1 MNDMALPNPAPV
13 SRKADLKKPRL
24 ACSQKNCA
32 KSWRVRSLTCA
43 RLSSYWEVSFQ
54 CLAYFLG
61 DPPTLSVFY
70 PSPNSRDGSLEGA
83 DKDVFGQGTLHEVQC
98 LLGVLMSMTH
108 CINPRT
114 TLNTAATSAAQGMT
128 GRLASDQPPGKADN
142 GHRHQRNNSRLRPQL
157 RSSAEFKT
165 TSNTTAPH
173 IHTPSPVVSK
183 PA

>member
-1 MNDMALPNPAPV
+1 M
-13 SRKADLKKPRL
+13 
-24 ACSQKNCA
+24 
-32 KSWRVRSLTCA
+32 
-43 RLSSYWEVSFQ
+43 
-54 CLAYFLG
+54 AYFLG

-114 TLNTAATSAAQGMT
+114 TLNTAATSQILKCRPTAQGMAGHGGTT
-128 GRLASDQPPGKADN
+128 GIRSTPGPRSATFSLKKKTDN
-142 GHRHQRNNSRLRPQL
+142 GHSHQRNNSARDSGLNFALQRN
-157 RSSAEFKT
+157 SNTA
-165 TSNTTAPH
+165 SNTTAPH